1 MYFTRKVRYAANGSM
16 ADTPVGLYYSSV
28 LYRDSVIIAF
38 LVAAL
43 NDSDIFAYN
52 ISNAYLNAPCQEII
66 WFVAGLK
73 FGNILEGKVMK
84 SVCTLN
90 GLKSSGSIWRK
101 MSKDPIVNFLRLIP
115 NTIDPKMYY
124 GRNIK

>member
-43 NDSDIFAYN
+43 NDLDILACD
-52 ISNAYLNAPCQEII
+52 ISNAYLRASP
-66 WFVAGLK
+66 VLTR
-73 FGNILEGKVMK
+73 
-84 SVCTLN
+84 TLTRP
-90 GLKSSGSIWRK
+90 G
-101 MSKDPIVNFLRLIP
+101 
-115 NTIDPKMYY
+115 
-124 GRNIK
+124 